1 MKPNKKN
8 RNRLGFTLL
17 ELMIGLVVMSIVI
30 TIFAWGTTTVNS
42 TARLRSGVMD
52 LIGLIN
58 YARSRS
64 AITMRAYRMQFCT
77 ANKNCTIQDK
87 TLKDYSIT
95 NPIPR
100 GVVFVEQCATSK
112 VDGSP
117 CGDPGQSH
125 EIKYYNLQVAFRDVE
140 IVSLMHVGETASRNS
155 LMLYFRTDGSVS
167 SCTAGNSGPPTCVDS
182 TYYVCL
188 RTIKDVAGSQATYIP
203 RRMEISFD
211 GRVSTYVDTDNKCK

>member
-1 MKPNKKN
+1 MLSNKTKN
-8 RNRLGFTLL
+8 QSSGFTLL
-17 ELMIGLVVMSIVI
+17 ELMIGLVVMSVVI
-30 TIFAWGTTTVNS
+30 SIFAWGTSTVNS
-42 TARLRSGVMD
+42 TARLRSSVMD

-58 YARSRS
+58 FARTRS
-64 AITMRAYRMQFCT
+64 AITMRTYRMQFCT
-77 ANKNCTIQDK
+77 ANKTCTLQDK

-100 GVVFVEQCATSK
+100 GLLFVEQCGSSK

-125 EIKYYNLQVAFRDVE
+125 EIKYYNLQVAYRDVE
-140 IVSLMHVGETASRNS
+140 ISSLMHVGETQTRDS

-167 SCTAGNSGPPTCVDS
+167 SCTATQAGPPTCVDS

-188 RTIKDVAGSQATYIP
+188 RTIHDVAGSQPTYIP
-203 RRMEISFD
+203 RRMEIAFD